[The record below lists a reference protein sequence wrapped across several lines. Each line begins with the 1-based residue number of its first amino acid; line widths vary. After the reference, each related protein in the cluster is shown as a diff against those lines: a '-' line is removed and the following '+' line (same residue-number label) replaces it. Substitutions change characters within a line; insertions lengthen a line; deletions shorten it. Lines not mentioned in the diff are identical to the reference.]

1 MEGDGRPLTQEER
14 DALRIHTAIDKIG
27 EDVKKY
33 LLDSTQFVLSKS
45 EEFISKYGKNPEYED
60 FLTESNL
67 TALIIS
73 SINNGIGDL
82 GILCESHDVRDPIRV
97 SKAANVIGRRLDSRL
112 LPPHSPTK
120 MPLAE
125 RREFYLK
132 SPVKPPDPG
141 PLSRK
146 RGRVSSDGLT
156 LLPGPNKGG
165 GNRTRRR
172 RRRH

>member
-1 MEGDGRPLTQEER
+1 MEGERHTEEER
-14 DALRIHTAIDKIG
+14 DALRIHTAIDRIG

-33 LLDSTQFVLSKS
+33 LLDSTQFVLRKS
-45 EEFISKYGKNPEYED
+45 EEFNSKYGEKPEYED

-82 GILCESHDVRDPIRV
+82 GILCESHDARDPIRV
-97 SKAANVIGRRLDSRL
+97 SKEANVIGRRLDSRL
-112 LPPHSPTK
+112 LPPHSPTRG
-120 MPLAE
+120 PLAE
-125 RREFYLK
+125 RRIYHLR

-141 PLSRK
+141 PPSRK
-146 RGRVSSDGLT
+146 RSRMFSSE
-156 LLPGPNKGG
+156 PNEGG

-172 RRRH
+172 RRDRR